1 MKKKIGK
8 SDRRFIL
15 KMQELNRKNGMTYSK
30 LAERL
35 NARGFKL
42 THLEVFAIADRR
54 READRKLQDTIA
66 DILECLRKDI
76 F

>member
-1 MKKKIGK
+1 MKNKKL
-8 SDRRFIL
+8 DRRFIL
-15 KMQELNRKNGMTYSK
+15 KMQELNKTNGMTYAR

-35 NARGFKL
+35 KIRGYNL

-54 READRKLQDTIA
+54 AEADRQLQETIA
-66 DILECLRKDI
+66 DILGCLRKDI